1 MVDNEKFT
9 CKKGWIMTQC
19 PEDKSMVPF
28 FVKTRSTEI
37 VDYREERAG
46 WTNKLVND
54 GKSLEGKYVLEMGE
68 HYMESFSNVIPWL
81 YSKTLDVYNAVVFFP
96 YNMKLNKNLSIN
108 INLNAT
114 HPALKKV
121 SFPSFEFI
129 FDDDR
134 ENISGIVISFKL
146 SEYVTISDTLNNPF
160 KNNNKVVRNRIFIN
174 LEGDIAGHLTRI
186 FDTRYQPYDSEYDC
200 HLLKLSSMCKNEIFS
215 ECNNSHIN
223 KMMFAILLPKDSSKF
238 ATTSSYSGYSDFNGG
253 DIGNIQIGEGTDSDI
268 VIRQA

>member
-1 MVDNEKFT
+1 MADSEKFT

-46 WTNKLVND
+46 WTNKLIND
-54 GKSLEGKYVLEMGE
+54 GKSLEGKYVLEMGN
-68 HYMESFSNVIPWL
+68 HYMESFSDNGPNV

-114 HPALKKV
+114 HPALKKI

-129 FDDDR
+129 FDDDE

-146 SEYVTISDTLNNPF
+146 SENVTIDKSNNPF
-160 KNNNKVVRNRIFIN
+160 KYNSKDLQNRILIN

-186 FDTRYQPYDSEYDC
+186 FDTRCQTYNSEYDY
-200 HLLKLSSMCKNEIFS
+200 HILKLSSMCKNEISS
-215 ECNNSHIN
+215 EIYNNK
-223 KMMFAILLPKDSSKF
+223 KMMFGILVPKDSSKF
-238 ATTSSYSGYSDFNGG
+238 ATTSFSEYSDYNGG
-253 DIGNIQIGEGTDSDI
+253 NAGNIQIGEGIDSDI
-268 VIRQA
+268 VIRQS